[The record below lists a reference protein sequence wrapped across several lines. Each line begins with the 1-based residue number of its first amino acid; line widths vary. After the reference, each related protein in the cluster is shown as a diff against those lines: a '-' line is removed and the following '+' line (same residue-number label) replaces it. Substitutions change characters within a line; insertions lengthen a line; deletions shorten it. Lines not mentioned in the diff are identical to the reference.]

1 MGGKNFLAELKSGE
15 AVLYATFEDAKVG
28 AALAV
33 NVDGNG
39 KSYIII
45 DFTNLQIYKEREE
58 QTLNA
63 L

>member
-1 MGGKNFLAELKSGE
+1 MAELQSGQ
-15 AVLYATFEDAKVG
+15 AVLYATFEDQDVG

-33 NVDGNG
+33 NVDGDG

-45 DFTNLQIYKEREE
+45 DYTNLRIFREREE
-58 QTLNA
+58 ETLNA